1 MSTHSSG
8 WTEHETNCSK
18 VCSSSLEQWP
28 ARPSGSG
35 VHWAAQSRHDPNFL
49 SRIITGDESWLYDYD
64 LETKQQSSQLKTPSS
79 PWPKK
84 ARQVRSNI
92 KWMLIIFFFDIQGI
106 VHKSLF
112 HLVRLSMG
120 CFTASFWDD
129 WGKMWGANG
138 LRCGRTDWLLHHDNA
153 PAHTLLVVREFLT
166 NNNMTTVPH
175 PAYSPDLAP
184 CDFYVFLKWN
194 SSWKGGVLYPLKC
207 SKQNRNRY

>member
-92 KWMLIIFFFDIQGI
+92 KWMLIIFFLTFKELCIRVCSTWSDCQWDVLLRVFEMTEGKCEAQMAWGVEEQTGCCTMTMRLHTPCLLWGNSWQTITWP
-106 VHKSLF
+106 LF
-112 HLVRLSMG
+112 PTLPTHL
-120 CFTASFWDD
+120 TWP
-129 WGKMWGANG
+129 
-138 LRCGRTDWLLHHDNA
+138 
-153 PAHTLLVVREFLT
+153 PAIST
-166 NNNMTTVPH
+166 
-175 PAYSPDLAP
+175 
-184 CDFYVFLKWN
+184 
-194 SSWKGGVLYPLKC
+194 C
-207 SKQNRNRY
+207 S